1 LRITSI
7 DLENF
12 RSHSRYSETFEKGI
26 NLILGRNGSGK
37 SSIIEA
43 IGLALF
49 GGGLRDK
56 QEDAIKWNERRSKI
70 TVTFLADDGLEYRVE
85 KVFGTGSSHE
95 LHQGELLIARGKENV
110 IEKIRIICG
119 LQGDISKTFENVIVA
134 FQNRIADQFLGSP
147 AARRDYFNRVFQVDL
162 YRKISTDFMRSYL
175 TDLRSENETLERE
188 IAFMEQQLERKAEV
202 EERMKTLSEDLSR
215 AREELKSLED
225 ALKKVKAE
233 RLRLEEIG
241 RELSSKRGQFEQQL
255 KSLRDE
261 AAALKGNLRQRERA
275 VEAREIIDKSRDG
288 HDLYERLLEKEN
300 ALSAEKRRLEGL
312 GERSAAIEK
321 RIAELQTE
329 VARLSGA
336 LLNSEERLEESEKQ
350 FEELKKE
357 REELRRGMEA
367 AELEAGKKRE
377 AHNLCLSRKEAFKV
391 ILEEYRKPERRLA
404 ALEDLLRSLEE
415 TEGSEELNERLAKI
429 DSGIE
434 RAKEEVLLLEK
445 LNEACVSKASRRK
458 ALEEYRG
465 SLAVGICPLLDEKC
479 KNIENRS
486 DYEGYIEGLINQLA
500 SGERE
505 LSKKIAEVK
514 ESPSRLGKLAEERA
528 LALKAIEET
537 DKKLKEKADLEKEKL
552 DLEERAKSFLLQ
564 LSTISGKSGEID
576 EMSESVEKDIRNAS
590 TELELQKKHISTLKN
605 QIEERD
611 SRLEEVKSKIKSLNE
626 LKKKTEEELA
636 SRSSEIDAQTSIVKE
651 FAEEL
656 GKLPGLRAEI
666 EEIRRAMVFNK
677 SDYER
682 FNKYVT
688 LAGYLEEYSGLC
700 RASLERCRKKAAGV
714 TGLRKEIIAL
724 EKSFDYGRLEEL
736 KRNETKAEESYA
748 LKRDETISIGR
759 DIVSLRADLK
769 NFAEMEEN
777 KKLKKRA
784 GEKTSRK
791 IKLAEMIRDN
801 LNLTGERITAGFR
814 DAIERKATL
823 DYQRIS
829 GTEES
834 IRWNED
840 YEVSVKASEYGDGSV
855 RSFSNLSGGEQ
866 VLVSL
871 CLRAAMTGVLSGARF
886 AVFDE
891 PTSNL
896 DKERK
901 ELLAHSLRELFGELD
916 QSIIVTHDDVFSEM
930 AQKVIRLNGRN
941 EDESL

>member
-56 QEDAIKWNERRSKI
+56 QEDAIKWNERRSRI

-95 LHQGELLIARGKENV
+95 LHQGDLLIARGKENV

-175 TDLRSENETLERE
+175 TDLRNENEALERE
-188 IAFMEQQLERKAEV
+188 IAFMEKQLERKAEV
-202 EERMKTLSEDLSR
+202 EEKVKTLSEDLSK
-215 AREELKSLED
+215 AKEELKSLED

-261 AAALKGNLRQRERA
+261 AASLKGNLRQKERA
-275 VEAREIIDKSRDG
+275 VEAKEIVDKSREG

-312 GERSAAIEK
+312 GERSAATEK

-336 LLNSEERLEESEKQ
+336 LSNSEERLEESEKQ

-357 REELRRGMEA
+357 REELRRKMEE
-367 AELEAGKKRE
+367 AEREGGKKRE
-377 AHNLCLSRKEAFKV
+377 AYNLCLSRKEAFKV
-391 ILEEYRKPERRLA
+391 ILEEYRKPERRLS
-404 ALEDLLRSLEE
+404 ALEDLLRSLGE

-429 DSGIE
+429 DSSIE
-434 RAKEEVLLLEK
+434 RAKQDVLLLEQ
-445 LNEACVSKASRRK
+445 LNEASVSNASRRK

-479 KNIENRS
+479 KNIENRR
-486 DYEGYIEGLINQLA
+486 DYEGYIEGLINRLA

-514 ESPSRLGKLAEERA
+514 ESPARLGKLAEERA
-528 LALKAIEET
+528 LVLNTIEET
-537 DKKLKEKADLEKEKL
+537 DKKLKEKSNLEREKL
-552 DLEERAKSFLLQ
+552 YLTERVKSLLLQ
-564 LSTISGKSGEID
+564 LSTISGESGEID

-611 SRLEEVKSKIKSLNE
+611 SRLEEIKSKIKSLNE
-626 LKKKTEEELA
+626 LKKKAVT
-636 SRSSEIDAQTSIVKE
+636 SWSTEIDAQRSAVKE

-666 EEIRRAMVFNK
+666 EELRRAMVLNK

-688 LAGYLEEYSGLC
+688 LAGYLEEYSSLC

-714 TGLRKEIIAL
+714 TGLREEILAL

-736 KRNETKAEESYA
+736 KTNEIKAEESYA

-769 NFAEMEEN
+769 NFAEMEEK

-791 IKLAEMIRDN
+791 IKLGEMIRDN

-930 AQKVIRLNGRN
+930 AQKVIRLNGRD
-941 EDESL
+941 EGESL